1 MTITFYECPTKE
13 RKFGHRYTNRHS
25 HTDTQTYT
33 AVVAETETETENMS
47 GKKLSYNAISQGIT
61 SN

>member
-13 RKFGHRYTNRHS
+13 RKFGHRYTNRHA
-25 HTDTQTYT
+25 HTDTQTHT
-33 AVVAETETETENMS
+33 AVVAETETENMS
-47 GKKLSYNAISQGIT
+47 GKKLSYNAINQDIT